1 MTPSSVCSSTVAPP
15 EDDRT
20 AVSSASALAVVA
32 AGAQDLP
39 AVETD
44 LDPYEVVSHS
54 QPPP

>member
-1 MTPSSVCSSTVAPP
+1 MTPSSAWSSTVAPP
-15 EDDRT
+15 ERRPQR
-20 AVSSASALAVVA
+20 AVECLGARD
-32 AGAQDLP
+32 GDERAQDLP